1 MGAVMPGSNFA
12 DRLTIDAK
20 GCVSPHGPLILD
32 DGETLVEV
40 YAWVTQSKKNGPGA
54 FCTAEG
60 SFEDVLHQNGQ
71 STWTTKQGDDDKG
84 SFVPGMA
91 IGTGVTIARTE
102 KGDDTRVFWWIEAVT
117 LEAEESGKAEQS
129 V

>member
-1 MGAVMPGSNFA
+1 MGDVMPGSNFA

-20 GCVSPHGPLILD
+20 GRVSPQGPLILD

-60 SFEDVLHQNGQ
+60 KLSGVKYPNGQ
-71 STWTTKQGDDDKG
+71 PVWTTEQGEDDKG

-91 IGTGVTIARTE
+91 IGTGVTIAGTE
-102 KGDDTRVFWWIEAVT
+102 NGDVDRVFWWIESVT
-117 LEAEESGKAEQS
+117 LEAEVSGKAEQA